1 MTRTAGK
8 SRKPFIFLL
17 PLSIILTAAGIWLW
31 EAYSE
36 TSYLRASEPV
46 ADGALSGQANPHTG
60 LSVPTC
66 ITKIEDTYFIVDCYH
81 DQILYSDSLS
91 APIRDWRV
99 MTDQLSRGH
108 TLAGDGVVYLADDTE
123 NHSILV
129 FEKEGGGFRLTQSFP
144 EIGVRPH
151 FVVYDEK
158 TELFYALSSMTGEI
172 FVFDRLKDSSR
183 VVLRDVRRI
192 EKLSGVYVRSFTILE
207 DEIYFVSGN
216 SSIIRA
222 RLSDLQILEEYPVGP
237 EIAGMVQLA
246 RIGDY
251 FYITVSTDAAGSQE
265 YATILRTRDLHGL
278 AEGGYEDVYS
288 TFIGGGTPYYIGSFD
303 GHYYLTEHRLPG
315 HSIWQFD
322 VSENQIEN
330 VKLLY

>member
-1 MTRTAGK
+1 MTGK
-8 SRKPFIFLL
+8 FKQPHR
-17 PLSIILTAAGIWLW
+17 PLSLLLFLSVLLTAAGIWLW
-31 EAYSE
+31 KENKAPL
-36 TSYLRASEPV
+36 YLRPSEPV
-46 ADGALSGQANPHTG
+46 ADGPLSDAANPHTG

-66 ITKIEDTYFIVDCYH
+66 ITKIEDTYFMVDCYH

-91 APIRDWRV
+91 APIQDWRV
-99 MTDQLSRGH
+99 MTDQISRGH

-123 NHSILV
+123 GHSILV
-129 FEKEGGGFRLTQSFP
+129 FEKEGDGFRLTQRFP
-144 EIGVRPH
+144 QIGVRPH

-172 FVFDRLKDSSR
+172 YVFDRLKDSSQ
-183 VVLRDVRRI
+183 VVLLDVRRI
-192 EKLSGVYVRSFTILE
+192 EKLNGVYVRSFTILE

-222 RLSDLQILEEYPVGP
+222 RLSDLHILEEYPVGP

-265 YATILRTRDLHGL
+265 YATILRTRDLHDL
-278 AEGGYEDVYS
+278 AGGGYEDVYAA
-288 TFIGGGTPYYIGSFD
+288 FVGGGTPYYMGSFD

-322 VSENQIEN
+322 VSENRIEN